1 MLMMRT
7 GWHILW
13 LAGVLLWGSRLD
25 SEPLQQPPDLRQEI
39 GKIIVRPGS
48 GPSLA
53 VADFVPR
60 NEPAAP
66 AAALISDVLAR
77 DLDFAG
83 VINLVGRSLHPQNRP
98 ARPEEVD
105 FASWGGDP
113 ARADYLVFGNV
124 SVIGPDLIVETYVYD
139 VQARNR
145 LYSRQHRF
153 STAEARHAAHRIA
166 DDIVKTLTGID
177 GIATSRIAFVSG
189 EGRRSEIYV
198 MDYDGANVRP
208 FTREGSTAL
217 FPAWSPDGRKIAYVS
232 FLTGV
237 PNIHIRSYP
246 EGAPL
251 PFPRFP
257 QGTTISPAFSPDG
270 RWLAFCS
277 SKDSNSTQLYVASSD
292 GSIIRQLTNERGI
305 IHSSPRWNP
314 RTGREIAFISNRSG
328 TPQIYII
335 DADGANLRRVL
346 DHGGFA
352 DSPAWSPDGR
362 FLAFAWRPPGATRF
376 DIFLMDIATRQIVQ
390 LTDGPGDNE
399 SPAWAPNGRHLAFQ
413 SNRTGR
419 FEIYLMHIDGTGV
432 RQITHIGGRSPAWV
446 R

>member
-1 MLMMRT
+1 MMRRR
-7 GWHILW
+7 WYMLW
-13 LAGVLLWGSRLD
+13 LALVFVTGLGS
-25 SEPLQQPPDLRQEI
+25 SQHPSDLRQEI

-53 VADFVPR
+53 IADFVPK
-60 NEPAAP
+60 NEPAVP
-66 AAALISDVLAR
+66 AAALISEVLAR
-77 DLDFAG
+77 DLDFAR
-83 VINLVGRSLHPQNRP
+83 VVTLVGRSLHPRNRP
-98 ARPEEVD
+98 ARPEDVD
-105 FASWGGDP
+105 FAAWSEDP

-124 SVIGPDLIVETYVYD
+124 SVIGPELIVETYVYD

-153 STAEARHAAHRIA
+153 STAEARRAAHQIA
-166 DDIVKTLTGID
+166 DEIVKTLTGID

-189 EGRRSEIYV
+189 EGRQSEIYV

-208 FTREGSTAL
+208 FTRDGSTAL

-246 EGAPL
+246 EGVPL

-270 RWLAFCS
+270 RWIAFCS
-277 SKDSNSTQLYVASSD
+277 SKDSNSTQLYVASTT
-292 GSIIRQLTNERGI
+292 GSLIRQLTNERGV

-346 DHGGFA
+346 DRGGFA

-362 FLAFAWRPPGATRF
+362 FLAFAWRPPQATRF

-432 RQITHIGGRSPAWV
+432 QQVTHIGGRSPAWV

>member
-1 MLMMRT
+1 MRARRT
-7 GWHILW
+7 AWCVPWVIG
-13 LAGVLLWGSRLD
+13 LLVSA
-25 SEPLQQPPDLRQEI
+25 SSSQQPQDLRQQI
-39 GKIIVRPGS
+39 GKIIVTPGS

-53 VADFVPR
+53 VAEWVPR
-60 NEPAAP
+60 NEPAVP
-66 AAALISDVLAR
+66 AATLITQVLAQ
-77 DLDFAG
+77 DLDFAR
-83 VINLVGRSLHPQNRP
+83 IANIVGKSLHPSNRP
-98 ARPEEVD
+98 ARPEQVD
-105 FASWGGDP
+105 FTAWSADP

-124 SVIGPDLIVETYVYD
+124 SVIGQELVIEAYLYD

-145 LYSRQHRF
+145 LYARQYRF
-153 STAEARHAAHRIA
+153 PTAQARRAAHQIA
-166 DDIVKTLTGID
+166 DEIVKTLTGLD
-177 GIATSRIAFVSG
+177 GVATSRIAFVSG
-189 EGRRSEIYV
+189 QGRHSEIYV

-208 FTREGSTAL
+208 FTRDGSTAL

-232 FLTGV
+232 FMTGI

-246 EGAPL
+246 EGIPL
-251 PFPRFP
+251 PFPTFP
-257 QGTTISPAFSPDG
+257 QGTTISPVFSPDG
-270 RWLAFCS
+270 RWIAFCS
-277 SKDSNSTQLYVASSD
+277 SKDSNSTQLYVASAD
-292 GSIIRQLTNERGI
+292 GSVIRQLTNERGV

-335 DADGANLRRVL
+335 DADGANLRRLL
-346 DHGGFA
+346 DRGGFA

-362 FLAFAWRPPGATRF
+362 FLAFAWRPPQASRF
-376 DIFLMDIATRQIVQ
+376 DIFLMDVATRQIVQ

-432 RQITHIGGRSPAWV
+432 RQITQIGGRSPTWV

>member
-1 MLMMRT
+1 MMRRR
-7 GWHILW
+7 WYMLW
-13 LAGVLLWGSRLD
+13 LALVFVTGLGS
-25 SEPLQQPPDLRQEI
+25 SQHPSDLRQEI

-53 VADFVPR
+53 IADFVPK
-60 NEPAAP
+60 NEPAVP
-66 AAALISDVLAR
+66 AAALISEVLAR
-77 DLDFAG
+77 DLDFAR
-83 VINLVGRSLHPQNRP
+83 VVTLVGRSLHPRNRP
-98 ARPEEVD
+98 ARPEDVD
-105 FASWGGDP
+105 FAAWSEDP

-124 SVIGPDLIVETYVYD
+124 SVIGPELIVETYVYD

-153 STAEARHAAHRIA
+153 STAEARRAAHQIA
-166 DDIVKTLTGID
+166 DEIVKTLTGID

-189 EGRRSEIYV
+189 EGRQSEIYV

-208 FTREGSTAL
+208 FTRDGSTAL

-246 EGAPL
+246 EGVPL

-277 SKDSNSTQLYVASSD
+277 SKDSNSTQLYVASTT
-292 GSIIRQLTNERGI
+292 GSLIRQLTNERGV

-346 DHGGFA
+346 DRGGFA

-362 FLAFAWRPPGATRF
+362 FLAFAWRPPQATRF

-432 RQITHIGGRSPAWV
+432 QQVTHIGGRSPAWV